1 MAEEKRYAM
10 PLQIKHVR
18 EQEAPEPPSV
28 RKGNPPSG
36 STAKATKREAG
47 MAVNPTL
54 VRIASLTHLFWYQLT
69 GGLIGG
75 SFLGRPIL
83 LLRTTGRKSGRSYTT
98 PLQYLQDG
106 DNMVLAA
113 SNGGSNRHPDW
124 WLNLQA
130 HPDAEVQIRLQRK
143 HVTAELAK
151 SRERARLWG
160 RLVDMYPGYQ
170 DYQMT
175 TQREIPVVVLR
186 PTVIEEDD
194 SEPKQS
200 SNEATSRSRP

>member
-1 MAEEKRYAM
+1 
-10 PLQIKHVR
+10 
-18 EQEAPEPPSV
+18 
-28 RKGNPPSG
+28 
-36 STAKATKREAG
+36 

-54 VRIASLTHLFWYQLT
+54 VQMVSLTHCFWYQLT

-83 LLRTTGRKSGRSYTT
+83 LLKATGRKSGRSYTT

-113 SNGGSNRHPDW
+113 SNGGSNRHPNW

-130 HPDAEVQIRLQRK
+130 NPEAEVQIRLQKMR
-143 HVTAELAK
+143 VTAELAK
-151 SRERARLWG
+151 GRERAHLWE

-186 PTVIEEDD
+186 PT
-194 SEPKQS
+194 
-200 SNEATSRSRP
+200 